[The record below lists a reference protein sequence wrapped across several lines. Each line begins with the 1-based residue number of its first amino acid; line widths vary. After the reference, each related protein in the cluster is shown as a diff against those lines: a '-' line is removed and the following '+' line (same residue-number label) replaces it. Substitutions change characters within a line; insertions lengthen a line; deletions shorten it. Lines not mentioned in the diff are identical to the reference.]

1 MILSRQSS
9 AYHEVGTFTKSMIPA
24 AVLGRLL
31 VNRMVG
37 PSGEHYHVSVVEN
50 AGVD

>member
-9 AYHEVGTFTKSMIPA
+9 AYHEVCTFTKRMVPA

-31 VNRMVG
+31 VNQMVG
-37 PSGEHYHVSVVEN
+37 SLGEHYHVSVVEN